1 MKAYNLQD
9 QKEYY
14 AQPADQYTQMILS
27 AAEYYIDQWP
37 HILLL
42 IPADEIDGGCLY
54 RYFEIEGKEYFSI
67 VTQSHDGL
75 VQIFENQK
83 YRQGRLF

>member
-1 MKAYNLQD
+1 MKAYNLQN

-27 AAEYYIDQWP
+27 AAEYYIDQGP

-42 IPADEIDGGCLY
+42 IPADKIDAECFY
-54 RYFEIEGKEYFSI
+54 RYFDINGEAYFSI

-75 VQIFENQK
+75 VQIFNNKK
-83 YRQGRLF
+83 YRQERLF